1 MRTTS
6 ERFTRL
12 VAWRLVETLC
22 ARWSFLANA
31 GALAMF
37 SWVAIC
43 TVQAL
48 KSDETADYESAIV
61 TTCLSVATCFSGVVA
76 KMIMGIASARQLQLG
91 NKEVTM
97 ARAPF
102 ADLCLALVLALTGA
116 FAAPMNMGLIGGAGA
131 GVACSVLLAVVALC
145 IAAIMPTA
153 YRLPAPAPQL

>member
-12 VAWRLVETLC
+12 VAWRLAETLC
-22 ARWSFLANA
+22 ARWGLLANV

-37 SWVAIC
+37 IWVAIC
-43 TVQAL
+43 MVLAL
-48 KSDETADYESAIV
+48 TSDKPADYESAIV

-76 KMIMGIASARQLQLG
+76 KMMMGIASARQLQLG

-102 ADLCLALVLALTGA
+102 ADLCFALVLALTGA
-116 FAAPMNMGLIGGAGA
+116 LAAPMNMGLIGGAGS
-131 GVACSVLLAVVALC
+131 GVACSALLGVVALC

-153 YRLPAPAPQL
+153 YRLPATSPQQ